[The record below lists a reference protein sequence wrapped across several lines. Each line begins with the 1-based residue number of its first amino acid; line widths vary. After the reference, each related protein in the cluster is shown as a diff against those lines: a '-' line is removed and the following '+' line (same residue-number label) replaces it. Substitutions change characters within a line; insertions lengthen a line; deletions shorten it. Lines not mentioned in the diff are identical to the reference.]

1 MPRLQE
7 ASVLPLITLLSM
19 RSTERLPVAESADGP
34 DMEMINELRRAIA
47 RLARAQRAER
57 QRDMRALP
65 LSLLSVLSILERIG
79 PMTASQIAALEGVRK
94 PSITRALADL
104 EAQGLV
110 KRGVLPTD
118 ARRMVIQITPRGIK
132 SVKESRGILNEWYAE
147 RLSQLGAEDVAA
159 IKRAVGALSRLADHA
174 VLPVT
179 NSWGSTNHP
188 DRATPTHQPWRDAQS
203 VSKEG
208 SQAAAPS

>member
-132 SVKESRGILNEWYAE
+132 SVRESRGILNEWYAE
-147 RLSQLGAEDVAA
+147 RLSQLSAEDIAA
-159 IKRAVGALSRLADHA
+159 INRAVGALSRLADHA

-179 NSWGSTNHP
+179 NKA
-188 DRATPTHQPWRDAQS
+188 RARAI
-203 VSKEG
+203 E
-208 SQAAAPS
+208 